1 MEDQENQYVE
11 DRENEND
18 FDKAIFVI
26 GDTLS
31 QTWRVVVL
39 EDKEI
44 DMELDTGAAV
54 SVVQITVNT
63 TLNSSKTKITCL
75 YNYTTEGYGGDNGQS

>member
-1 MEDQENQYVE
+1 M
-11 DRENEND
+11 
-18 FDKAIFVI
+18 
-26 GDTLS
+26 
-31 QTWRVVVL
+31 L